1 MDLVTA
7 AQGFSAMGSESRLEV
22 LQSLVRAGDKGL
34 LVGDIQQRT
43 GIPGS
48 TLAHHLKF
56 LTSADL
62 IVQNKQGRTIVNQA
76 NYQVENP
83 GELPDRTTLHEEGAG
98 EVSRTMLL
106 ESVSRHFLTW
116 IDGWMNEGFKS
127 VHENWLGR
135 AMGSDQDVT
144 VCHAGTTVSGRVT
157 GMDEEGNLLFTPADN
172 TVQAFALVDTV
183 ERHLPP

>member
-22 LQSLVRAGDKGL
+22 LQALVRAGDKGL

-62 IVQNKQGRTIVNQA
+62 IVQNKQGRTIINQA
-76 NYQVENP
+76 NYQH
-83 GELPDRTTLHEEGAG
+83 LQALAAFILEECC
-98 EVSRTMLL
+98 
-106 ESVSRHFLTW
+106 
-116 IDGWMNEGFKS
+116 
-127 VHENWLGR
+127 
-135 AMGSDQDVT
+135 SDQEIET
-144 VCHAGTTVSGRVT
+144 
-157 GMDEEGNLLFTPADN
+157 
-172 TVQAFALVDTV
+172 
-183 ERHLPP
+183 

>member
-1 MDLVTA
+1 MNLVTA

-62 IVQNKQGRTIVNQA
+62 IVQNKHGRTIVNQA
-76 NYQVENP
+76 NYQH
-83 GELPDRTTLHEEGAG
+83 LQALAAFILEECC
-98 EVSRTMLL
+98 T
-106 ESVSRHFLTW
+106 
-116 IDGWMNEGFKS
+116 
-127 VHENWLGR
+127 
-135 AMGSDQDVT
+135 DQEIE
-144 VCHAGTTVSGRVT
+144 A
-157 GMDEEGNLLFTPADN
+157 
-172 TVQAFALVDTV
+172 
-183 ERHLPP
+183 

>member
-22 LQSLVRAGDKGL
+22 LQALVRAGDKGL

-62 IVQNKQGRTIVNQA
+62 IVQNKQGRTIINQA
-76 NYQVENP
+76 NYRHLQA
-83 GELPDRTTLHEEGAG
+83 LAAFILEECC
-98 EVSRTMLL
+98 
-106 ESVSRHFLTW
+106 
-116 IDGWMNEGFKS
+116 
-127 VHENWLGR
+127 
-135 AMGSDQDVT
+135 SDQEIET
-144 VCHAGTTVSGRVT
+144 
-157 GMDEEGNLLFTPADN
+157 
-172 TVQAFALVDTV
+172 
-183 ERHLPP
+183 

>member
-22 LQSLVRAGDKGL
+22 LQTLVRAGDKGL

-62 IVQNKQGRTIVNQA
+62 IVQNKQGRTIVNKA
-76 NYQVENP
+76 NYQH
-83 GELPDRTTLHEEGAG
+83 LHALAAFILEECC
-98 EVSRTMLL
+98 T
-106 ESVSRHFLTW
+106 
-116 IDGWMNEGFKS
+116 
-127 VHENWLGR
+127 
-135 AMGSDQDVT
+135 DQEIE
-144 VCHAGTTVSGRVT
+144 A
-157 GMDEEGNLLFTPADN
+157 
-172 TVQAFALVDTV
+172 
-183 ERHLPP
+183 